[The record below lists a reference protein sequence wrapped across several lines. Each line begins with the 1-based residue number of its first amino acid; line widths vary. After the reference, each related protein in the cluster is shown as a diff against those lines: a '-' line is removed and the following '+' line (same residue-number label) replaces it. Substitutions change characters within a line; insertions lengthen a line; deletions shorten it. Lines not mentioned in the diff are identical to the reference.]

1 MAGKL
6 TAPALGLEDAEF
18 GAFCFFFWGSFVG
31 VYDYALQSGN
41 AIQQQAEKDTKIYN
55 LLVLQTANNE
65 RACEFL
71 MDDKAQLHWQLRN
84 SFGWNA
90 CISTSGESLYPKDHR
105 GQGGG
110 GQGALGCD

>member
-1 MAGKL
+1 MRSSAR
-6 TAPALGLEDAEF
+6 F
-18 GAFCFFFWGSFVG
+18 VFFAWESFVD

-71 MDDKAQLHWQLRN
+71 MDDKAQLLAAQEQL
-84 SFGWNA
+84 
-90 CISTSGESLYPKDHR
+90 
-105 GQGGG
+105 
-110 GQGALGCD
+110 